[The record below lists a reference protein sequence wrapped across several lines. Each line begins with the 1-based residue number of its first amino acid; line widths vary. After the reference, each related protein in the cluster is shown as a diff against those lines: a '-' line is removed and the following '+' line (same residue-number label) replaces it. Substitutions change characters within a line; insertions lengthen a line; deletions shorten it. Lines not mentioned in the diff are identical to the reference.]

1 MADMYAAWT
10 RMVAAAIG
18 TIAPGTAISYTRKR
32 QALSSYAAASGTGPN
47 KAWRPSNRS
56 ADDIIKTDHKV
67 LRARGRSLARD
78 SSHVSG
84 ALRKVC
90 NNVVFKGIHPQATLK
105 TGAGEADKPRNTWAE
120 SIYKDW
126 AEAVGLYEKLN
137 LILRHW
143 WQDGE
148 LFVHYFFDDTLLEQG
163 LIPLGIELLEC
174 DHLDISRNGQFK
186 DGSKI
191 KQGIEYDS
199 TGRVAAYWLYP
210 EHPGDSTWLTM
221 AASKRY
227 PVDFVDHLF
236 VRERISQNRGVP
248 WLVSVIMEMR
258 DFSEYQSAERIA
270 ARLAAAFGIFVTT
283 PYPEQHMAGNSPI
296 GADGQMGVDDLP
308 DYLEPGRIQPIPP
321 GMDIKTATNER
332 PGRTYEPFTKNVL
345 RGASAGFNMSYEAY
359 SNDYT
364 DASYASARSAS
375 LEERRGYQVQQYLLA
390 SMFLHK
396 IWVRLWRLNKLTK
409 QHQLPR
415 DIPVTWQMPGWPW
428 VDPDKDSKAAERDI
442 KNGLNSRR
450 KVCSERGTDYDEIIN
465 DLKKEEDDG
474 FPLGGEKE
482 EVNNAD
488 ES

>member
-1 MADMYAAWT
+1 MM
-10 RMVAAAIG
+10 AAAIG
-18 TIAPGTAISYTRKR
+18 TIAPGAAISYTRKR
-32 QALSSYAAASGTGPN
+32 QALSSYAAASKTGPN

-67 LRARGRSLARD
+67 LRARARSLVRD

-84 ALRKVC
+84 GLRKVC
-90 NNVVFKGIHPQATLK
+90 NNVVFKGINPQATMK
-105 TGAGEADKPRNTWAE
+105 DASQNTDKIRNDYAE
-120 SIYKDW
+120 TIYKDW
-126 AEAVGLYEKLN
+126 AQAVGLFEKLN

-148 LFVHYFFDDTLLEQG
+148 LFVHYFLDETLFQQG
-163 LIPLGIELLEC
+163 LIPLGVELMEC
-174 DHLDISRNGQFK
+174 DHLDVSRNGQSK

-191 KQGIEYDS
+191 KQGIEYDAA
-199 TGRVAAYWLYP
+199 GRVAAYWLYP

-221 AASKRY
+221 AASRRY
-227 PVDFVDHLF
+227 PAQFVDHLF

-248 WLVSVIMEMR
+248 WLASVIMEMR

-283 PYPEQHMAGNSPI
+283 PYPEQHMTGASPI

-308 DYLEPGRIQPIPP
+308 DFLEPGRIQPIPP
-321 GMDIKTATNER
+321 GMDIKTAANER
-332 PGRTYEPFTKNVL
+332 PGRTYEPFTKTVL

-375 LEERRGYQVQQYLLA
+375 LEERRGYQVQQFLLA

-396 IWVRLWRLNKLTK
+396 AWARLWDLNKLTR
-409 QHQLPR
+409 QHQLPQA
-415 DIPVTWQMPGWPW
+415 IPVTWQMPGWPW

-474 FPLGGEKE
+474 FPLGGESE
-482 EVNNAD
+482 GAGNEPQG
-488 ES
+488 